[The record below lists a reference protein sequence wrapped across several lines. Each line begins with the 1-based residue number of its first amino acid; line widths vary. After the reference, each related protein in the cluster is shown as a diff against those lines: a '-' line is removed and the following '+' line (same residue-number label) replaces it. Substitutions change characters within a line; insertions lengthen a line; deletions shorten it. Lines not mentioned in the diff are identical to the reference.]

1 MMFKKSFIYGLF
13 VLLFYESSTG
23 QEYSCNS
30 IPDSLKINANAVLR
44 FEENILS
51 VKSISSATYNVH
63 SVVTV
68 LNKKG
73 EKSGQIV
80 LQYDK
85 YIIPSDIKIV
95 VYDAS
100 GKILKKVKNSEIQD
114 YSIEESSLFS
124 DNRVKHYK
132 PFVNVYPYSVEISF
146 ELEFKGYIGLPG
158 WTPAN
163 EYNLSV
169 EHSSYKLNIGKEAE
183 IKFKELNFPGDKFTS
198 EKDGIKTIQW
208 QLNRFIAIDE
218 EPLSPS
224 LEELTPRV
232 IVASNK
238 FFYDGY
244 PGSLE
249 SWKTYN
255 DWILSL
261 NEGRDNLPELTIQKI
276 HSITDT
282 INDPRK
288 KANIL
293 YEYLQTR
300 MRYVSI
306 QLGIGGFQPFT
317 AETVDKIGYG
327 DCKALSN
334 YYLALLKEV
343 GISAFYALVVHDP
356 GMPVFYHDFPANI
369 YFNHVIVCIT
379 FGNDTVWA
387 ECTNKYFPLG
397 YLSPNVSGHPAL
409 IVTPGGGKLI
419 SLPKSSCE
427 SNLLE
432 RKSKIILINDGKG
445 EIKAETTYSGLR
457 LNEGLGKYV
466 NSEDDQLKSL
476 YEDLSLI
483 DFSIISHEYYYQKG
497 EFPFIKLK
505 AVINCNRLSTI
516 SGQRMFVPLKPLSD
530 EIDIPEKVEARK
542 TPFIIDFSYY
552 DIDSIVMLV
561 PQNYDI
567 ESKPSNSNIK
577 SEFGTYD
584 LSVNS
589 SDVAITIVSKMKLNA
604 GVFVSSEYDRYRSF
618 LSDIN
623 KGEKQKIILKKITA
637 TN

>member
-1 MMFKKSFIYGLF
+1 MFNKNFIFGLI
-13 VLLFYESSTG
+13 VLLFYESATG
-23 QEYSCNS
+23 QGYSCYS
-30 IPDSLKINANAVLR
+30 IPDSLKINATSVLR
-44 FEENILS
+44 FEENILT
-51 VKSISSATYNVH
+51 VKSISSATYKVH
-63 SVVTV
+63 RVVTV

-73 EKSGQIV
+73 ENSGQLV

-85 YIIPSDIKIV
+85 FIIPSDIKIV
-95 VYDAS
+95 VFDAS
-100 GKILKKVKNSEIQD
+100 GKILKKVKDSEIQD

-132 PFVNVYPYSVEISF
+132 PFVNVYPYSVEISY

-158 WTPAN
+158 WIPAN
-163 EYNLSV
+163 QYNLSV
-169 EHSSYKLNIGKEAE
+169 EQSTYILNIRTEAE
-183 IKFKELNFPGDKFTS
+183 IKIKELNFHSEKSTS

-208 QLNRFIAIDE
+208 QLNGFNAIDE

-244 PGSLE
+244 SGSLE
-249 SWKTYN
+249 SWRTYN
-255 DWILSL
+255 DWIQSL

-276 HSITDT
+276 HTLTDT
-282 INDPRK
+282 IKDLRQ

-317 AETVDKIGYG
+317 AETVDKVGYG

-334 YYLALLKEV
+334 YYLAMLKAV
-343 GISAFYALVVHDP
+343 GITAYYALVIYNP
-356 GMPVFYHDFPANI
+356 GRPIFYHDFPANI

-397 YLSPNVSGHPAL
+397 YLSSGVAGHPAL
-409 IVTPGGGKLI
+409 IVTPEGGKLVTT
-419 SLPKSSCE
+419 PKSPAE
-427 SNLLE
+427 SNLFT
-432 RKSKIILINDGKG
+432 RKCEIKLINDGKG
-445 EIKAETTYSGLR
+445 EIKMETTFSGLR
-457 LNEGLGKYV
+457 LAEGLGKYV
-466 NSEDDQLKSL
+466 KSPEDQLKNL
-476 YEDLSLI
+476 YEDISLI
-483 DFSIISHEYYYQKG
+483 DFNIISHKYYYQKN
-497 EFPFIKLK
+497 ESPFIKLK
-505 AVINCNRLSTI
+505 AVINCNRLTTI

-530 EIDIPEKVEARK
+530 EIYIPEKVEARK

-567 ESKPSNSNIK
+567 ESIPSNSNIK

-589 SDVAITIVSKMKLNA
+589 SDAAITIVSKMKLNT

-618 LSDIN
+618 LSDIDKDEN
-623 KGEKQKIILKKITA
+623 QKIILKKITA
-637 TN
+637 TK